1 MPETIVGEKT
11 SADSLLR
18 KTLSRLRVLEE
29 EIDAA
34 LDIIES
40 DRDPYEDV
48 RSYSLTD
55 LAAITGTPRSTLDEA
70 CRKGHLKSFI
80 PNGNKQGR
88 RVTMPWYRAWQE
100 ACVA

>member
-1 MPETIVGEKT
+1 MGDHMPDSIVGDKP

-34 LDIIES
+34 LDIIVAE
-40 DRDPYEDV
+40 RDPYEDV

-55 LAAITGTPRSTLDEA
+55 LAAITGTPRLIWKVRPFTPTNTS
-70 CRKGHLKSFI
+70 S
-80 PNGNKQGR
+80 
-88 RVTMPWYRAWQE
+88 V
-100 ACVA
+100 

>member
-11 SADSLLR
+11 NADSVLHDTLR
-18 KTLSRLRVLEE
+18 KLHVLED
-29 EIDAA
+29 EIEAA
-34 LDIIES
+34 LAIIEA

>member
-1 MPETIVGEKT
+1 MPDSIVGEKT

-34 LDIIES
+34 LDIIETE
-40 DRDPYEDV
+40 RDPYEDV
-48 RSYSLTD
+48 RSYSLTQ
-55 LAAITGTPRSTLDEA
+55 LSEITGTPRSTLDEA
-70 CRKGHLKSFI
+70 CRKGSLRSFI

-88 RVTMPWYRAWQE
+88 RVTMPWYRDWQR
-100 ACVA
+100 ACTA